1 MLISSS
7 KSGDRMCPVSIAL
20 GKGKPLGCNG
30 EKCALFRW
38 AYTANH
44 EGHAYRDQW
53 RKNLIER
60 YGYCGL
66 GPEPNILHWESQ
78 VWSSQYEEEVI

>member
-30 EKCALFRW
+30 EKCALLGGPILQIMR
-38 AYTANH
+38 
-44 EGHAYRDQW
+44 GM
-53 RKNLIER
+53 LIEINGGR
-60 YGYCGL
+60 
-66 GPEPNILHWESQ
+66 I
-78 VWSSQYEEEVI
+78 